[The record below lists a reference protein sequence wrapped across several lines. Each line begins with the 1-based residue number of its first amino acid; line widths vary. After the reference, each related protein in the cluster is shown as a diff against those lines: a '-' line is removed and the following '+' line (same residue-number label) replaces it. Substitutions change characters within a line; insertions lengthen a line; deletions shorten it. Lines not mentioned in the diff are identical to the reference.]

1 MKTKIAAL
9 LLVLVAG
16 SVSAQWHR
24 EHRTV
29 IVQNNDW
36 VAPLIIGGV
45 VGAAIASQNQPQP
58 APPPPVIV
66 QQQIEPQFVVIGGV
80 LYRKQY
86 MVINGV
92 LTEVLVK

>member
-1 MKTKIAAL
+1 MKVKIAAL
-9 LLVLVAG
+9 LLALATG
-16 SVSAQWHR
+16 PALAQWHR

-36 VAPLIIGGV
+36 VAPLIVGGV
-45 VGAAIASQNQPQP
+45 VGAAIASHNQPQP

-66 QQQIEPQFVVIGGV
+66 QPQVEPQFVIINGV